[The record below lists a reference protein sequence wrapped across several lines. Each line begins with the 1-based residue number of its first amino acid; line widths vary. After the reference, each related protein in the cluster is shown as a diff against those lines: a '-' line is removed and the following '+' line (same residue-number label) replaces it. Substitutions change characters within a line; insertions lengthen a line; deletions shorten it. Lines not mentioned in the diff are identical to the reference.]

1 MKSKK
6 TNVPRETSKDRMTV
20 LGDLTLRDLRP
31 SLRGQFGSSV
41 SDMAAGERR
50 NLLALTKIFELIVS
64 GRIPQRA
71 GEDYFVT
78 VCRLIVHGLS
88 DTQASAATR
97 RALDKALAEIKRG
110 NPWTTGVADLAEMR
124 GWRGKRAVTR
134 TVLLLSMLEKS
145 IGRTA
150 LMGWL
155 ERPNPNLGGRSPI
168 DLLRTHRWVML
179 ADFLDD
185 MLTGSTT

>member
-1 MKSKK
+1 ME
-6 TNVPRETSKDRMTV
+6 TNAKDKQRKDR
-20 LGDLTLRDLRP
+20 LTATQTFADLRP
-31 SLRGQFGSSV
+31 GLREHFGSTV
-41 SDMAAGERR
+41 SAMAAGERR

-97 RALDKALAEIKRG
+97 RALDKELAEIKRG

-134 TVLLLSMLEKS
+134 TILLLSMLEKS
-145 IGRTA
+145 IGRSA

-155 ERPNPNLGGRSPI
+155 ERPNPNLDGRSPI